1 VIPISSLFEAHL
13 AVSDLNQSTIF
24 YRDRLGLELAH
35 SSSRPSAA
43 FFWIGGRGD
52 AMLGLWE
59 SGSMPLR
66 MTNHVAFRVEL
77 EDLLEAPARL
87 NGMGIIPR
95 GFDGAPSDDAVVL
108 AWMPAASV
116 YFLDPDG
123 NQLEFICMLPEP
135 PKPELGVLAWS
146 DWRNRKLQ
154 QAPR

>member
-1 VIPISSLFEAHL
+1 
-13 AVSDLNQSTIF
+13 
-24 YRDRLGLELAH
+24 
-35 SSSRPSAA
+35 
-43 FFWIGGRGD
+43 
-52 AMLGLWE
+52 MLGLWE

-135 PKPELGVLAWS
+135 PRPELGVLAWS